1 MSCDTPASH
10 PAGVPAGWARW
21 PTLAVFAA
29 LIGVGLLRL
38 RPSPAAAGVAAA
50 AAIGAAAVVIW
61 QRGRLGVR
69 QSRYLLPLAAIA
81 TAGVAVVGDGSSA
94 NVGWFAVC
102 PLGIWSALY
111 GKRWEYL
118 AYLGGTLI
126 LFTIEWLWI
135 HADTGWGA
143 WMAGTTLAVAAG
155 GLLPHERGPTARLGG
170 APGRAAAP
178 GQARGGQ
185 PIPPPPPR

>member
-38 RPSPAAAGVAAA
+38 RPPPAAAGVAAA

-61 QRGRLGVR
+61 QRRRLGVR
-69 QSRYLLPLAAIA
+69 QWRYLLPLAAIA
-81 TAGVAVVGDGSSA
+81 TAGVAVLGDGSSA

-102 PLGIWSALY
+102 LLGIWCALY
-111 GKRWEYL
+111 GKRWESL

-135 HADTGWGA
+135 HADTGWGP

-155 GLLPHERGPTARLGG
+155 GTHPPDAAAPARAGG
-170 APGRAAAP
+170 APTRRTRAAP
-178 GQARGGQ
+178 PHRGH
-185 PIPPPPPR
+185 PTRR